1 MGHMK
6 KYKCPRCLVTSFV
19 IRYGYRGRI
28 IRLFCNKCNKSFSFN
43 PYFLDKKSIVSDHLD
58 GLSFRALANK
68 YNISHMKAW
77 RICEEEL
84 RKLPNN
90 NQFTFNY
97 CNRFSNIYVF
107 DGKYFNVASD
117 KYNWVLLWGFDYFRH
132 DIPVFTLAPSESCQ
146 SWAKYFSYF
155 RILECFPQLV
165 VCDDNINL
173 KMAARSRFPGCK
185 IQTCYNHFKENIR
198 RDLHIRSDK
207 TNQYRD
213 FMNRIESVLDSSNK
227 LADDT
232 FNHWMFCLFRDYNND
247 PIALSVLT
255 NIERYKSE
263 LLAYR
268 SIPKAPLTSNLIE
281 GFNSHL
287 EGRLQ
292 KLRSFQTIE
301 YARLWFNGYVLKR
314 RFTKFTDCSPKFR
327 YLNGKRGVDLT
338 KKERVDLPLYF
349 T

>member
-1 MGHMK
+1 MGYMK
-6 KYKCPRCLVTSFV
+6 KYKCPKCKSTQFV
-19 IRYGYRGRI
+19 IRKTKRKQSILY
-28 IRLFCNKCNKSFSFN
+28 LCKSCTKYFSVN
-43 PYFLDKKSIVSDHLD
+43 TCWINTKQILSDHLD

-68 YNISHMKAW
+68 YNISSMKAW
-77 RICEEEL
+77 RICEEGL
-84 RKLPNN
+84 MRLPNN

-97 CNRFSNIYVF
+97 CSRFSNTFVF

-117 KYNWVLLWGFDYFRH
+117 KYDWVLLWGFDYFRH
-132 DIPVFTLAPSESCQ
+132 DIPVFILSPSEGYQAWS
-146 SWAKYFSYF
+146 KFFFHF
-155 RILECFPQLV
+155 RLLKHHPQLMV
-165 VCDDNINL
+165 VDDNYNL
-173 KMAARSRFPGCK
+173 KLAARKHFPAVK

-213 FMNRIESVLDSSNK
+213 FMNRIESILNSSNK
-227 LADDT
+227 LSDDT
-232 FNHWMFCLFRDYNND
+232 FNHWMFCLYRDYKQD
-247 PIALSVLT
+247 PICLSILT
-255 NIERYKSE
+255 NIEKYKQE

-268 SIPKAPLTSNLIE
+268 NIPQAPLTSNLIE

-292 KLRSFQTIE
+292 KLRSFQTVK

-338 KKERVDLPLYF
+338 KKERVGLPLLF
-349 T
+349 